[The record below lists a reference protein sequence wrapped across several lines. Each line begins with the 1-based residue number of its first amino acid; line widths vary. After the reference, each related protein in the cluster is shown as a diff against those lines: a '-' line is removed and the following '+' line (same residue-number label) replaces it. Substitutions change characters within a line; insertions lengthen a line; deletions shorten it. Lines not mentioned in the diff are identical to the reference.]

1 MRLVLLSPEKTLF
14 DGEVDSVTI
23 PGTKGLFTVLPHHAP
38 LITTIEKGTVTY
50 SVKNEEKSMSV
61 KEGFAEVK
69 NDVISI
75 CIEKIVVDTPEKQ
88 L

>member
-38 LITTIEKGTVTY
+38 LITSIEKGTITY
-50 SVKNEEKSMSV
+50 KKSDV
-61 KEGFAEVK
+61 EHNLKVEEGFAEVK
-69 NDVISI
+69 NNIVSI
-75 CIEKIVVDTPEKQ
+75 CIEKVLND
-88 L
+88 